1 LKKIALLLALV
12 SASLFAQEKK
22 YQSLLWEISGNG
34 LQKKSYVYGSMHV
47 SDKVSYHLSDNF
59 FKHLQEADI
68 IANESEPRTWTTLFD
83 LFSFYS
89 QYANQGKFYTNFYI
103 QPIEKDNLYPLF
115 RSSNYNLISL
125 LTRTNEAQ
133 KDYQEETYLDMYIYR
148 TGRKY
153 NKRTV
158 GLE

>member
-1 LKKIALLLALV
+1 MGKRKKKIALKKIALLLALL

-68 IANESEPRTWTTLFD
+68 IANESEPRT
-83 LFSFYS
+83 
-89 QYANQGKFYTNFYI
+89 
-103 QPIEKDNLYPLF
+103 
-115 RSSNYNLISL
+115 
-125 LTRTNEAQ
+125 
-133 KDYQEETYLDMYIYR
+133 
-148 TGRKY
+148 
-153 NKRTV
+153 
-158 GLE
+158 

>member
-1 LKKIALLLALV
+1 MSTLDMNNLLTR
-12 SASLFAQEKK
+12 
-22 YQSLLWEISGNG
+22 LL
-34 LQKKSYVYGSMHV
+34 
-47 SDKVSYHLSDNF
+47 DKVADLGA
-59 FKHLQEADI
+59 EADI

-133 KDYQEETYLDMYIYR
+133 KDYQEETYLDMFIYR

-153 NKRTV
+153 NKRNRKS
-158 GLE
+158 GDKL